1 LNSSDPLPWLFLGRQ
16 SELCHD
22 TTFVDVDHP
31 ALMQNKMSIIE
42 KTEQLR
48 ELLPKFTRTGAE
60 QGLLASS
67 VPYVAI
73 GCDLIDVGP
82 LQKVLQDHLQLST
95 EDAAIIFVSEV
106 STAYM
111 EREDSQG
118 VFRFAATYNDVRF
131 VLLEQHLPDGAD
143 HPFAQTMLAHFDKL
157 RTPLRAVGSMEQMK
171 ARFAIAGF
179 PDSGIDIRSL
189 WELWSDPTFLSA
201 EQRRALDKVEPFD
214 EWEEFALFG
223 SHYFL
228 LVAEKEPGK
237 DYTQKATRGNR
248 TSLFAGSGRRASIIS
263 STTNGAES
271 PQYHFGPEDT
281 LQTHEL
287 LEPHNFRRFAAV
299 LNPTTVDDQV
309 DIVGLHGG
317 LGTQER
323 LGSCNTYTRLE
334 NTPAIEGP
342 PLRNGLMCHAI
353 TSLGSTSNVVL
364 TGGRTSPDK
373 ASAEC
378 WLRLDGKWKRVQNLP
393 SGRYRHCAVP
403 LVLPTQPR
411 PAHTLLLFG
420 GKTSEGHVL
429 DEWLIWTGETGWQQ
443 IRVTGEVPPARF
455 GACMITDSREGVSG
469 VLVGGM
475 TSAGRV
481 LNDFWYWSLEGD
493 MTLTCRN
500 VTARATAFLKGDAF
514 LLGRFGAQ
522 LVWSNRGILM
532 IGGVTGSR
540 MLTRQDEILNMKS
553 LRPQPIHG
561 PRPLFIGFSVL
572 DVDGGLIVLGGGAT
586 CFSFG
591 TTWNRSCML
600 NDALP
605 GSLFQMEWRM
615 LHITEAGQPTADQIA
630 VFGDVPSSSNAS
642 KAAISTTGFAAP
654 STHGATSA
662 IAPGLSNPLPD
673 PVRVQ
678 EMPMSDGINFAQY
691 VEAGRPVIFRK
702 CDLGPCTTKWTTP
715 YLKEAVGPERTVSV
729 HVAADENMS
738 FARKNFEYATQPWS
752 SFLDAADNGEK
763 VYLRALSHSHPLEKP
778 TRFADDFPA
787 LSPDFTLPAPLAH
800 VVDPEGRPAHSSPL
814 RISGGG
820 VRMWLHYDVM
830 ANLYCQVRGRKRLL
844 LFPPSD
850 VSLLD
855 FAPGASSSDLDPS
868 ASAHPGLR
876 GTHPHEARLEPGD
889 ILFLPPMWS
898 HTSSHLP
905 SSTSPSP
912 ATSPPPPSIAL
923 NIFFRNLPS
932 SAYAAG
938 KDVYGNRDL
947 AAYARGRQDLTKI
960 ARAFDELP
968 PAVAGFYLERLAAEL
983 EAKAK
988 SLARNADLHS
998 VFAELG

>member
-1 LNSSDPLPWLFLGRQ
+1 
-16 SELCHD
+16 
-22 TTFVDVDHP
+22 
-31 ALMQNKMSIIE
+31 MQNKMSIIE
-42 KTEQLR
+42 KTDQLR
-48 ELLPKFTRTGAE
+48 ELLPKFTTTGAS

-67 VPYVAI
+67 APYVGI
-73 GCDLIDVGP
+73 GCDLIDVDP
-82 LQKVLQDHLQLST
+82 LQKTLQEHLQLST

-118 VFRFAATYNDVRF
+118 VFRFAAAYDDVRF

-143 HPFAQTMLAHFDKL
+143 HPFAQTMLAHFEKL

-171 ARFAIAGF
+171 IRFAIAGF
-179 PDSGIDIRSL
+179 PDTGIDIRSL

-237 DYTQKATRGNR
+237 DYTQKSTRANR
-248 TSLFAGSGRRASIIS
+248 TSIFAGSGRRGSIVS
-263 STTNGAES
+263 STTNGGES

-299 LNPTTVDDQV
+299 LNPTKMHDEV

-323 LGSCNTYTRLE
+323 LSSCNTYTRLE
-334 NTPAIEGP
+334 NTPAVDGP
-342 PLRNGLMCHAI
+342 PLRNGLMCHQI

-411 PAHTLLLFG
+411 PAHTLLVFG

-429 DEWLIWTGETGWQQ
+429 DEWIIWTGETGWQQ

-455 GACMITDSREGVSG
+455 GACMIPDSREGVSG

-481 LNDFWYWSLEGD
+481 LTDFWYWTLEGD
-493 MTLTCRN
+493 MTLHCKN
-500 VTARATAFLKGDAF
+500 VTARAAAVLKGDAF

-615 LHITEAGQPTADQIA
+615 LHMAEAGSPTAEQTA
-630 VFGDVPSSSNAS
+630 VFGSLPISTSEKDAIVPSRLAHTRNAS
-642 KAAISTTGFAAP
+642 TATALAAS
-654 STHGATSA
+654 
-662 IAPGLSNPLPD
+662 LSSPLPD
-673 PVRVQ
+673 PVRIQ
-678 EMPMSDGINFAQY
+678 EIPMSANINFAQY
-691 VEAGRPVIFRK
+691 VEAGRPVIFK
-702 CDLGPCTTKWTTP
+702 HCDLGPCTTKWTTP
-715 YLKEAVGPERTVSV
+715 YLKDSVGPDRTVSV
-729 HVAADENMS
+729 HVASSTGPGDEGSSMS
-738 FARKNFEYATQPWS
+738 FARKNFEYAQQPWPA
-752 SFLDAADNGEK
+752 FLDACDRGEK
-763 VYLRALSHSHPLEKP
+763 LYLRALSATHPSEKP
-778 TRFADDFPA
+778 TTFPTDFPSLA
-787 LSPDFTLPAPLAH
+787 ADFVLPAPFTA
-800 VVDPEGRPAHSSPL
+800 VVHPTPSHPPHSSPL

-830 ANLYCQVRGRKRLL
+830 ANLYAQIRGRKALL

-850 VSLLD
+850 VGNLS
-855 FAPGASSSDLDPS
+855 FAPGASSSDLDVLLS
-868 ASAHPGLR
+868 ADPRLR
-876 GTHPHEARLEPGD
+876 ATHPHEARLAPGD
-889 ILFLPPMWS
+889 VLFLPPMWI
-898 HTSSHLP
+898 HTSSHDNSSPSTSTSSIPP
-905 SSTSPSP
+905 SSTTTTT
-912 ATSPPPPSIAL
+912 TSTSIAI
-923 NIFFRNLPS
+923 NIFFRSLPS
-932 SAYAAG
+932 SVYASG
-938 KDVYGNRDL
+938 RDVYGNRDL
-947 AAYARGRQDLTKI
+947 AAYIKGRGTI
-960 ARAFDELP
+960 AKMVREFEDLP
-968 PAVAGFYLERLAAEL
+968 PAVAGFYLERLAGEL
-983 EAKAK
+983 KDRATG
-988 SLARNADLHS
+988 LARNADLHS